1 MRITYRRCSAHLDFL
16 WSLQPSSG
24 AEAATAG
31 IEDGTMAFAAHFE
44 LLFDRLSDTLR
55 GAPSSG
61 ADRFAEIAA
70 GSRHGVPVFGKAEK
84 ASRVDQLIK
93 AGAWTEAALALI
105 ELELPDWKLRRLV
118 YENGEWLCS
127 LSRYPNLTVALDDSA
142 DASHEILPMAILQAL
157 VEARLSDGAD
167 EATSSNPQI
176 QPAGEFVICCDNF
189 I

>member
-31 IEDGTMAFAAHFE
+31 IEDGTMAFAADFE

-61 ADRFAEIAA
+61 VDRLAEITA
-70 GSRHGVPVFGKAEK
+70 GSRKGAPIFGKAEK

-93 AGAWTEAALALI
+93 ARAWTEAALALI

-127 LSRYPNLTVALDDSA
+127 LSRYPNLAVALDDSI